1 MRVIHALDTLDPADG
16 GPPQVAIRQAS
27 ALAALGVEVSLLHC
41 EPDPTRRDAIQAM
54 LAQVPGRDRVPVI
67 ELPQGAIWRIAGH
80 IPLRDLP
87 CLDGTDIVHLHQV
100 WHPMVR
106 GVATAAQRLGVPYVI
121 RPAGSLSRWMLGQ
134 KALKKRLGLAIGYR
148 RMIGGAAFLQALNCD
163 EADEIAHFRPGV
175 PVEIVPNGIF
185 PEELAELPMRGSF
198 MQHCPA
204 IGGRR
209 FVVSVG
215 RLHYSKGFDVLLEA
229 FIRLAR
235 GHADLDLVII
245 GPDSGIRDALIR
257 RASEAGIGGRLH
269 LPGAIYGKAKFAA
282 LVDADCFC
290 LPSHHE
296 AFSNAIVEA
305 LACGLPCVISKG
317 SHFPEVAQSGAGE
330 IVDIDPAQLHAALE
344 RYISSTSLRCDAGT
358 RARALAHSYL
368 WPEIGARLRD
378 LYKQYARH

>member
-41 EPDPTRRDAIQAM
+41 EPDPSRRDAIDAM
-54 LAQVPGRDRVPVI
+54 LAQVPGHERVPVI
-67 ELPQGAIWRIAGH
+67 ELPRKAIWRMAGRIA
-80 IPLRDLP
+80 LRDLP
-87 CLDGTDIVHLHQV
+87 CLGGADIVHLHQV

-106 GVATAAQRLGVPYVI
+106 GVARAARALGTPYVI
-121 RPAGSLSRWMLGQ
+121 RPAGSLSRWMLAQ

-148 RMIGGAAFLQALNCD
+148 RMIRGAAFLQALNRD

-185 PEELAELPMRGSF
+185 PEELADLPPRGSF
-198 MQHCPA
+198 AQHCPA
-204 IGGRR
+204 IRGRR
-209 FVVSVG
+209 FVVAVG

-235 GHADLDLVII
+235 SNADLDLVII
-245 GPDSGIRDALIR
+245 GPDSGMREALVR
-257 RASEAGIGGRLH
+257 RAAEAGLGERLH

-296 AFSNAIVEA
+296 AFSNAIVEG
-305 LACGLPCVISKG
+305 LACGLPCVISRG
-317 SHFPEVAQSGAGE
+317 AHFPEVALAGAGQIVE
-330 IVDIDPAQLHAALE
+330 IDAGQVHAALE
-344 RYISSTSLRCDAGT
+344 RYISDASLRRDAGAK
-358 RARALAHSYL
+358 ARALAHSYL
-368 WPEIGARLRD
+368 WPEIGARLRE
-378 LYKQYARH
+378 LYTRYGRR